1 MARRINP
8 LMTAADAVSVRR
20 SSDFLSRAVARP
32 VDYGFVGGVGVAF
45 GVAGLTGAVDVF
57 IG

>member
-1 MARRINP
+1 M
-8 LMTAADAVSVRR
+8 RR
-20 SSDFLSRAVARP
+20 SSDFLSRAVAWP
-32 VDYGFVGGVGVAF
+32 VDYGFVQGVGVAF